1 MGEDLY
7 RLVTTGLLG
16 VTVLL
21 LLVAVSQ
28 LGRLQKALRPGS
40 TTEPSDDRPEPAP
53 AATPSEAA
61 TPEAQPAPE
70 AEAVPEAGP
79 AESITDVPD
88 EDGPFERDGRWWFR
102 RDGELLV
109 YDEQRE
115 EWVDPEHPLDEAK
128 GWDAATQTAPSAY
141 THPPAEAEVD
151 TPRSVTETAPQPV
164 TDPEPYATPEPVA
177 EPVQSTPEPVA
188 EPVQS
193 TPEPVAE
200 PVQSTPEPAA
210 AAPAETPE
218 PASGGHWK
226 CPSCGVVN
234 GSTATSCRMC
244 FTARP

>member
-40 TTEPSDDRPEPAP
+40 ATEPSDDRSEPAP
-53 AATPSEAA
+53 AETASED
-61 TPEAQPAPE
+61 PVLEAQPAPE
-70 AEAVPEAGP
+70 AEPEPEPAVVESDAQAPE
-79 AESITDVPD
+79 E
-88 EDGPFERDGRWWFR
+88 EGPFERDGRWWFR
-102 RDGELLV
+102 RDGDLLV

-128 GWDAATQTAPSAY
+128 GWDTKGFAAPTEASPAAQTEAPIE
-141 THPPAEAEVD
+141 TGPAPYQPVAD
-151 TPRSVTETAPQPV
+151 TAPQPV
-164 TDPEPYATPEPVA
+164 AEPVPQTAPEPVPETTPEPEPEPAQPTPEPVA
-177 EPVQSTPEPVA
+177 
-188 EPVQS
+188 
-193 TPEPVAE
+193 
-200 PVQSTPEPAA
+200 
-210 AAPAETPE
+210 AAPVGSAPTTQGPD
-218 PASGGHWK
+218 PGSGGHWK

-244 FTARP
+244 FAARP